1 MTATPGDSVFRFFLV
16 SKVCLGVLGNSVLFL
31 LYTYSSLCR
40 PQLQKPIHIVFMH
53 LTLVNALTLMFQSMP
68 YMISSYGVPCFWDD
82 TTCKAVL
89 YLFRVTRGLSICTTT
104 FLSAFQALT
113 ISPAHS
119 RWAWLQSRST
129 ACILVSLLCFWTLN
143 SIIYFHIINTVE
155 SNCNSTVPSQG
166 FSHPYC
172 QTNFGKQ
179 YSQSFVPS
187 IVTRDGLFLVLM
199 LSTSL
204 YMVTLLYRHRRR
216 ARHLHSPSL
225 ASQLAPK
232 SRATHTILLLVSCFV
247 FFYCTNN
254 IVTVYSLYTLEKL
267 SKSKAVTVML
277 SSGYPT
283 LCPILLLKN
292 NRMVARG
299 ITFLS
304 LRITQGKRV

>member
-40 PQLQKPIHIVFMH
+40 PQLRKPIHIVFMH

-129 ACILVSLLCFWTLN
+129 ACILLSLLCFWTLN
-143 SIIYFHIINTVE
+143 SIMYFFFIINTVE
-155 SNCNSTVPSQG
+155 SNCNSTVTG
-166 FSHPYC
+166 LEFSHPYC
-172 QTNFGKQ
+172 QAKIGIDK
-179 YSQSFVPS
+179 SMSFVPS
-187 IVTRDGLFLVLM
+187 IVTGDDLFLVLM
-199 LSTSL
+199 HSTSL
-204 YMVTLLYRHRRR
+204 YMVTLLYCHCRR

-225 ASQLAPK
+225 ASQLAPE

-254 IVTVYSLYTLEKL
+254 IVTVYSLYTPEKL

-283 LCPILLLKN
+283 LCPLLLIKN

-299 ITFLS
+299 TTFLS
-304 LRITQGKRV
+304 LR